1 MFISDRDTIAAIST
15 AVVNSGISIIRI
27 SGEDAFPIAD
37 KVFKGK
43 QSVMD
48 MTSHT
53 VNYGK
58 FISMDGEVIDEILL
72 LKLDGPKTYTRENTV
87 EINCHGGVNVTN
99 NVFHEIVKAGAR
111 IAEPGEFTKRA
122 FLNGR
127 IDLSQAEA
135 VMDLIN
141 AQTDTASK
149 IAIAHLQG
157 KFSSAVKEVTN
168 RIVDVSAEIEY
179 HIEFNDDDMDGP
191 TMGRLV
197 ASLTECS
204 NRLKKI
210 LDTYDTGKIHR
221 EGINVVIA
229 GRPNTGKSSLMNE
242 VLGSDRAIVTD
253 IPGTTRD
260 IIQDYANINGIFVNI
275 SDSAGIRETGDV
287 IEKIGIGK
295 SYEAAKNADL
305 ILYML
310 DLQSDLNSEDIKFLE
325 MFKDKNILIILNKTD
340 LVSQEQTKQKVS
352 AIRCETRHDPVTLS
366 LKSGQGIE
374 GLYERFK
381 QMLHPGQA
389 DPKNQAIVTN
399 VRHKNSVQTAYQAV
413 NEAIR
418 GFKEET
424 PVDLITIDLNIAVHQ
439 LGLITG
445 ETASDDIIDRI
456 FSSFC
461 VGK

>member
-1 MFISDRDTIAAIST
+1 MLISDRDTIAAIST

-27 SGEDAFPIAD
+27 SGEDAFSVAD

-43 QSVMD
+43 EPVVNME
-48 MTSHT
+48 SHT
-53 VNYGK
+53 VHYGK
-58 FISMDGEVIDEILL
+58 IVSMNGEIIDEVLL
-72 LKLDGPKTYTRENTV
+72 LKLDGPKTYTREDTV

-99 NVFHEIVKAGAR
+99 KVFHEVIKAGAR

-122 FLNGR
+122 FINGR

-141 AQTDTASK
+141 AQTDVASK
-149 IAIAHLQG
+149 IAVSHLQG
-157 KFSSAVKEVTN
+157 KLSLAIREVTDLL
-168 RIVDVSAEIEY
+168 VDVSAEIEY
-179 HIEFNDDDMDGP
+179 HIEFNEDDMEQEMTD
-191 TMGRLV
+191 RLV
-197 ASLTECS
+197 LNLEKCKEG
-204 NRLKKI
+204 LKKI

-221 EGINVVIA
+221 EGVDVVIA

-260 IIQDYANINGIFVNI
+260 IIQDFANINGIYVNI
-275 SDSAGIRETGDV
+275 SDSAGIRETEDV

-295 SYEAAKNADL
+295 SYQAAENADL
-305 ILYML
+305 IIYML
-310 DLQSDLNSEDIKFLE
+310 DLQSDLNSEDKKFLE
-325 MFKDKNILIILNKTD
+325 TFADKNILIILNKTD
-340 LVSQEQTKQKVS
+340 LVSNEM
-352 AIRCETRHDPVTLS
+352 IRQRVEIIRRETELDPVTIS
-366 LKSGQGIE
+366 LKTGQGID

-381 QMLHPGQA
+381 EILQPSKI
-389 DPKNQAIVTN
+389 DTKNQAIVTN
-399 VRHKNSVQTAYQAV
+399 VRHKESLQTAYRSV
-413 NEAIR
+413 NDAIK
-418 GFKEET
+418 GFENGL
-424 PVDLITIDLNIAVHQ
+424 PVDLITIDLKTAVHH

-456 FSSFC
+456 FSNFC